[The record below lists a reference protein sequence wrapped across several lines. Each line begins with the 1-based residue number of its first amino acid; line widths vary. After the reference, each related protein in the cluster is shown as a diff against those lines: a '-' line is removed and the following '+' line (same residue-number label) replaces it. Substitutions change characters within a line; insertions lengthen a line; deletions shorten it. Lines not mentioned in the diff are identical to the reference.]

1 MVNYIHY
8 DRNAVY
14 EMTLGE
20 ILDIIAHHH
29 KAMDEQNK
37 KLNSDNK
44 QQKQENTSSQGDT
57 VCYGRV
63 ADDGHIMTLEEIMAM
78 E

>member
-29 KAMDEQNK
+29 KSMDEQNK

-44 QQKQENTSSQGDT
+44 QQQKQNTSQSEKET
-57 VCYGRV
+57 YGV
-63 ADDGHIMTLEEIMAM
+63 DPETLRRWQMEEEMGG
-78 E
+78 

>member
-29 KAMDEQNK
+29 KSMDEQNR
-37 KLNSDNK
+37 KLNNDNNK
-44 QQKQENTSSQGDT
+44 QQKQENTSSQGVTETYT
-57 VCYGRV
+57 V
-63 ADDGHIMTLEEIMAM
+63 DPETLARWAREE
-78 E
+78 EEG